1 MDLFLNLFEPNIN
14 NPQLSGDELIG
25 LCPFHK
31 DTKPSFNAN
40 IETGLWLCRS
50 CQEKGNAYQFAQKI
64 NIDPRPYIT
73 ESTPSNGHIKQQ
85 TTPQISDTQK
95 YKKYHKFFIEHWDRL
110 KPEMWNKAVI
120 EQCQIGYDPKHKCY
134 VFPIFNTEGKLLNLR
149 WHKKHQLKG
158 VKGSFW
164 FPKQFMA
171 KQTFDHVIWCEGEK
185 DTLTLLSLGIPAI
198 TNTNGVGNVPTDIE
212 FLKRYEKVYIC
223 FDPDPAGIKGSKKVI
238 EQLKK
243 NLPETTI
250 LLATVPGGI
259 DVSDWI
265 NDSAKSE
272 KVTGMAK

>member
-1 MDLFLNLFEPNIN
+1 MDLYLNLFETNIT

-25 LCPFHK
+25 LCLFHK

-40 IETGLWLCRS
+40 IDTGLWLCRS
-50 CQEKGNAYQFAQKI
+50 CSEKGNAYQFAQKI

-73 ESTPSNGHIKQQ
+73 ESTPQNGHIKKE
-85 TTPQISDTQK
+85 PKISDTQK
-95 YKKYHKFFIEHWDRL
+95 IKKYHKFLIEYWD
-110 KPEMWNKAVI
+110 KYKIESWNKAVI
-120 EQCQIGYDPKHKCY
+120 KSCQIGYDPKFKCF
-134 VFPIFNTEGKLLNLR
+134 VFPIFDTEGQLKNIR
-149 WHKKHQLKG
+149 WHKNHQLKG

-164 FPKQFMA
+164 FPQQFMA

-198 TNTNGVGNVPTDIE
+198 TNTNGVGNVPADID
-212 FLKRYEKVYIC
+212 FLTRYKKIYIC

-243 NLPETTI
+243 DLPSTTI
-250 LLATVPGGI
+250 LMATIPGGM

-265 NDSAKSE
+265 NGSA
-272 KVTGMAK
+272 